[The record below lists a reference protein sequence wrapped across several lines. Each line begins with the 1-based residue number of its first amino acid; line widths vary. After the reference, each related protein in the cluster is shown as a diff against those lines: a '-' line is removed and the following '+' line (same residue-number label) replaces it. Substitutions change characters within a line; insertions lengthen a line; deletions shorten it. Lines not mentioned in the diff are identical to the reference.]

1 MDAGSLGGQHR
12 KPQHRHKSGAAEG
25 SPARLPVVPGS
36 RRPRSRARSTEP
48 SRVRRLSAG
57 VALATVTAL
66 SVVEAAP
73 ILLAHGP
80 ANSSV
85 EYRSVQKEV
94 RLASSSI
101 LNIPINLLIDIIN
114 IPGNEIEAIDSFST
128 AQIYGGTWWVSTA
141 SNIWGV
147 DPADYAR
154 FASLVEMLVP
164 ITALSGADDDLYTG
178 AGLAQQFAKF
188 MAAEF
193 PVDPACDAEGCAPN
207 APESPITGITAVDQ
221 VIWSALM
228 LSGAVDMPVIR
239 NLFKVSLSDL
249 LSGYDF
255 GAVVDPSGTVY
266 SGLGISGTTDGDLMP
281 WSNTTFTLDLVA
293 PIGSFITQLMADP
306 SDNAIELPDLGQIG
320 RTMQTALA
328 GIVVAFDP
336 FTPGSPLCVGSCAS
350 EADSIPTIV
359 QAISDLWP
367 GNETLESWLQ
377 SYEDGTANVPTQDN
391 VDNSNKLWQSSSFWD
406 FSNPTLSDDLVNIGI
421 NPSSLASSFYE
432 FWKSVGLNPD
442 PLSTDE
448 STAGTSSASAESVA
462 VTTASE
468 DAPSDDRT
476 TPDETATADD
486 ASATV
491 SASAET
497 SAVAAAEP
505 TDTGTGTQSTSP
517 ESDGKTS
524 ADAKDSEVT
533 EDTDKGKPD
542 TGKTDTDETSTD
554 ETASDKTDTDETDT
568 DKADTEKTDTAATA
582 AATATTKQAD
592 AADSSSAGGA
602 DDSGKTGKDAA
613 S

>member
-1 MDAGSLGGQHR
+1 MS
-12 KPQHRHKSGAAEG
+12 
-25 SPARLPVVPGS
+25 
-36 RRPRSRARSTEP
+36 
-48 SRVRRLSAG
+48 
-57 VALATVTAL
+57 
-66 SVVEAAP
+66 
-73 ILLAHGP
+73 
-80 ANSSV
+80 
-85 EYRSVQKEV
+85 
-94 RLASSSI
+94 
-101 LNIPINLLIDIIN
+101 
-114 IPGNEIEAIDSFST
+114 ST
-128 AQIYGGTWWVSTA
+128 AP
-141 SNIWGV
+141 N
-147 DPADYAR
+147 
-154 FASLVEMLVP
+154 VP
-164 ITALSGADDDLYTG
+164 TPR
-178 AGLAQQFAKF
+178 KH
-188 MAAEF
+188 
-193 PVDPACDAEGCAPN
+193 
-207 APESPITGITAVDQ
+207 
-221 VIWSALM
+221 
-228 LSGAVDMPVIR
+228 
-239 NLFKVSLSDL
+239 
-249 LSGYDF
+249 
-255 GAVVDPSGTVY
+255 
-266 SGLGISGTTDGDLMP
+266 
-281 WSNTTFTLDLVA
+281 
-293 PIGSFITQLMADP
+293 
-306 SDNAIELPDLGQIG
+306 
-320 RTMQTALA
+320 
-328 GIVVAFDP
+328 
-336 FTPGSPLCVGSCAS
+336 TPGSPLCVGSCAS
-350 EADSIPTIV
+350 QADSIPTIV